1 MPTRPRARARVLAA
15 LACALACALNLAR
28 ASDVSFTADARR
40 RGGEEISFPLE
51 HSLDGVAFVHA
62 GVVTGKL
69 AVDRNDAR
77 NFRLSAPKATREP
90 LDASAA
96 AALNALAASGGEY
109 RIRAPSNV
117 ANGRPGSYVMASLPA
132 RCLLAANLADAL
144 TVHADDRGNVYGIEY
159 ATANGECD
167 AREEA
172 ATTKRVSAGSKFR
185 TTVYVRVGKDAP
197 GLNPDAPTD
206 VRGHGSPATERSKR
220 EAEQRRKAREGGAGK
235 NGGAE
240 EPPPTQ
246 MTFFQRHWLKI
257 MFSSYVFAF
266 LFAPAETRDTRSAA
280 QRRVNAAT
288 KKRQ

>member
-15 LACALACALNLAR
+15 LACALACALTLAR
-28 ASDVSFTADARR
+28 ASDVSRAADARR
-40 RGGEEISFPLE
+40 RGGEEIAFPLE
-51 HSLDGVAFVHA
+51 HSLDGAAFVRA

>member
-96 AALNALAASGGEY
+96 AALNALAASGGAY
-109 RIRAPSNV
+109 RIRAPSNF
-117 ANGRPGSYVMASLPA
+117 ASGRPGSYVMASLPA
-132 RCLLAANLADAL
+132 RCVLAANLADAL
-144 TVHADDRGNVYGIEY
+144 TVHADDRGNAYGIEY
-159 ATANGECD
+159 AAANGECD
-167 AREEA
+167 ARDEA
-172 ATTKRVSAGSKFR
+172 ATTKRASAGSKFR

-235 NGGAE
+235 NV
-240 EPPPTQ
+240 T
-246 MTFFQRHWLKI
+246 
-257 MFSSYVFAF
+257 
-266 LFAPAETRDTRSAA
+266 APKN
-280 QRRVNAAT
+280 RRRR
-288 KKRQ
+288 K

>member
-96 AALNALAASGGEY
+96 AALNALAA
-109 RIRAPSNV
+109 V
-117 ANGRPGSYVMASLPA
+117 SYTHLTLPTI
-132 RCLLAANLADAL
+132 LL
-144 TVHADDRGNVYGIEY
+144 V
-159 ATANGECD
+159 
-167 AREEA
+167 
-172 ATTKRVSAGSKFR
+172 
-185 TTVYVRVGKDAP
+185 
-197 GLNPDAPTD
+197 
-206 VRGHGSPATERSKR
+206 
-220 EAEQRRKAREGGAGK
+220 
-235 NGGAE
+235 
-240 EPPPTQ
+240 
-246 MTFFQRHWLKI
+246 
-257 MFSSYVFAF
+257 
-266 LFAPAETRDTRSAA
+266 
-280 QRRVNAAT
+280 
-288 KKRQ
+288 

>member
-96 AALNALAASGGEY
+96 AALNALAASGGAY
-109 RIRAPSNV
+109 RLRAPSNF
-117 ANGRPGSYVMASLPA
+117 ASGRPGSYVMASLPA
-132 RCLLAANLADAL
+132 RCVLAANLADAL
-144 TVHADDRGNVYGIEY
+144 TVHADDRGNAYGIEY
-159 ATANGECD
+159 AAANGECD
-167 AREEA
+167 ARDEA
-172 ATTKRVSAGSKFR
+172 ATTKRASAGSKFR

-206 VRGHGSPATERSKR
+206 VRGHGSPATDRSKR
-220 EAEQRRKAREGGAGK
+220 EAEQRRKAREGGDGK
-235 NGGAE
+235 SDGAKE
-240 EPPPTQ
+240 IPTQ

-266 LFAPAETRDTRSAA
+266 LCAPAETRDTRAAA